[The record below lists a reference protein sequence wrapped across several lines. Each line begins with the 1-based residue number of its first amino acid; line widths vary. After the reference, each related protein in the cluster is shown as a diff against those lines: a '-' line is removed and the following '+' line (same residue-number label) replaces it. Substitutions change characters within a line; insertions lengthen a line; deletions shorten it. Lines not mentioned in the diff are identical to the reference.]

1 MKLSIREITQI
12 GMFSAL
18 TAIGAF
24 ISVPIGPV
32 PITLQSFFVILSGIL
47 LGSKNAMLSQVI
59 YLILGLIGL
68 PIFAGFT
75 GGLQTIFKPSFGF
88 IIGYIVAAYFTGKI
102 VENYKNIKSLPF
114 AVLIGTIII
123 YAIGLP
129 YMYYIL
135 NIMLAK
141 NFTIMQILQMG
152 MLAFI
157 PGDTL
162 KAMVAVFVGNRLYNR
177 LFATNQTRK
186 QF

>member
-47 LGSKNAMLSQVI
+47 LGSKNAMLSQVV

-75 GGLQTIFKPSFGF
+75 GGLQTIFKPS
-88 IIGYIVAAYFTGKI
+88 
-102 VENYKNIKSLPF
+102 LD
-114 AVLIGTIII
+114 L
-123 YAIGLP
+123 
-129 YMYYIL
+129 
-135 NIMLAK
+135 
-141 NFTIMQILQMG
+141 
-152 MLAFI
+152 
-157 PGDTL
+157 
-162 KAMVAVFVGNRLYNR
+162 
-177 LFATNQTRK
+177 
-186 QF
+186 